1 MRKLASLLC
10 LCALTLFIVGCSDNE
25 GKGAAS
31 ARSVSKA
38 TQLKSQFPVDNLAP
52 TTVVMLVNGCA
63 VTQADYAGWYRLR
76 ERIYRVTNKLAK
88 NEMSDRTR
96 AFIRENRSRVVGDLL
111 RRELMR
117 QEAERLGVVVTEE
130 SIRRMEKRFMSS
142 IGHAGEPFSKAE
154 KIFGG
159 DAESLRKAI
168 YMDVRDGLCLE
179 KASTNDLNKVS
190 EKEIDDYI
198 ASAKKAN
205 AEAER
210 KMAEQRERALKVRE
224 EILNGGNFAAVT
236 SNRADIAKGDGTIW
250 LTCTFAEAMEE
261 NEKLA
266 KWLVTAKVGDISE
279 PMDFEDGIAI
289 VGLRHVFTEEDPE
302 EGKEP
307 EKEYDLVRCTFT
319 AYDLIEGLDERK
331 GIESEMLD
339 ERRQLAFRELGTRLT
354 ATAKVEYPLG
364 TKIFSRNRPKKP
376 AKKTPK
382 KKAAASKRQPVPS
395 APATTNRAA
404 TAKKP
409 SAPVDAGK

>member
-10 LCALTLFIVGCSDNE
+10 LCALALFIVGCSDNE

-117 QEAERLGVVVTEE
+117 QEAERLGVVVPEE

-142 IGHAGEPFSKAE
+142 IGHAGEPFSNAE
-154 KIFGG
+154 KMFGG

-198 ASAKKAN
+198 TIAKKAN
-205 AEAER
+205 AEAEKR
-210 KMAEQRERALKVRE
+210 MAAQRERALKVRE

-250 LTCTFAEAMEE
+250 LTCSFAEAMEE
-261 NEKLA
+261 DEKLA

-319 AYDLIEGLDERK
+319 AYDLIEGLDDRK

-339 ERRQLAFRELGTRLT
+339 ERRVQALGELGVRLT
-354 ATAKVEYPLG
+354 SAAKIEYPLG
-364 TKIFSRNRPKKP
+364 TKIFDRQRPKKA
-376 AKKTPK
+376 AKPRK
-382 KKAAASKRQPVPS
+382 KKPNGEKARSPGKPTPV
-395 APATTNRAA
+395 ATNRV
-404 TAKKP
+404 AKAN
-409 SAPVDAGK
+409 SASGPVDSAK

>member
-1 MRKLASLLC
+1 MRKLVSLFC
-10 LCALTLFIVGCSDNE
+10 LCALALLIVGCSDDD

-31 ARSVSKA
+31 ARSASK
-38 TQLKSQFPVDNLAP
+38 TGQVKSPFPVDNLAP

-88 NEMSDRTR
+88 NERSDRTR
-96 AFIRENRSRVVGDLL
+96 AFAMENRSRVVGDLL

-117 QEAERLGVVVTEE
+117 QEAERLGVVVPEE
-130 SIRRMEKRFMSS
+130 SIRRMEKRFMSA
-142 IGHAGEPFSKAE
+142 IGHAGEPFSRTE
-154 KIFGG
+154 KMFGG
-159 DAESLRKAI
+159 DAELLKKVI

-179 KASTNDLNKVS
+179 RASTNDLKKIPP
-190 EKEIDDYI
+190 KEIDDYI

-210 KMAEQRERALKVRE
+210 KMAEQRERALRVRE

-250 LTCTFAEAMEE
+250 LTCSFAEAMEE
-261 NEKLA
+261 NEALA

-279 PMDFEDGIAI
+279 PMDFDDGIAI
-289 VGLRHVFTEEDPE
+289 VGLRYVFTEEDPE

-319 AYDLIEGLDERK
+319 AYDQIEDLDDRK

-339 ERRQLAFRELGTRLT
+339 ERRVQALGELGARLT
-354 ATAKVEYPLG
+354 SAAKIEYPLG
-364 TKIFSRNRPKKP
+364 TKIFDRQRPKKA
-376 AKKTPK
+376 AKPRK
-382 KKAAASKRQPVPS
+382 KKPNAGNVRSSGKPNS
-395 APATTNRAA
+395 AA
-404 TAKKP
+404 TNGVAKAN
-409 SAPVDAGK
+409 SASGPVDSAK